1 MKVFYFL
8 IITTVFTVP
17 GFGSTLTPRAC
28 VDIYSI
34 MCVNHRTSLQDEANK
49 QLASIPSEE
58 SADEVPLPK
67 QPRNISVGFGG
78 WSHHETGN
86 KPNLFNQENPTL
98 ELDIWLPVT
107 FIGGQPFVGTGRV
120 FKNSRNG
127 ATDYFTIANEWKLL
141 SGKYIDLCG
150 GVGVTY
156 AKYRD
161 KMAKPGKRRVAEGE
175 VPLLYGCI
183 DFNQY
188 SLRDYSIRIVPL
200 GSKITYLY
208 LVRHW

>member
-1 MKVFYFL
+1 M
-8 IITTVFTVP
+8 ITTMFATP
-17 GFGSTLTPRAC
+17 GFASTLTPRAC

-34 MCVNHRTSLQDEANK
+34 LCTVHHAPLQDKANT

-58 SADEVPLPK
+58 PANEIPP
-67 QPRNISVGFGG
+67 PRQHRSVSVGFGG
-78 WSHHETGN
+78 WSDHQTGN

-107 FIGGQPFVGTGRV
+107 FLGGQPFVGAGRV

-141 SGKYIDLCG
+141 SGKHVDLCG
-150 GVGVTY
+150 GVGAVY

-161 KMAKPGKRRVAEGE
+161 EMAKPGKRRVAEGE

-183 DFNQY
+183 DFNHY
-188 SLRDYSIRIVPL
+188 LLRNYSIRVVPL
-200 GSKITYLY
+200 GSKITYLH